1 MPGRMPAC
9 SACSRVATIPRL
21 CSWSKGHKSRWLALS
36 GSTPAAREHRQSAL
50 LPGDLRSSA
59 EPLTRHRSCLPPY
72 QRKCNLAVA
81 LPTSCEQSSD
91 RLSPA
96 SVFEASAVGSRHDNK
111 DLVRPRRV
119 GYRHGYRVEVREGP
133 GVVLVHER
141 HVEARA
147 NRGDLRSTRSLSCR
161 RRSRPASA
169 RRASGARKRR
179 RAPFRRRPR
188 RLHPCRRRR
197 PAPDLRAA

>member
-1 MPGRMPAC
+1 MPGVCLHVPHAGALPRYRGCA
-9 SACSRVATIPRL
+9 AGRKATSRGGSP
-21 CSWSKGHKSRWLALS
+21 SRDQPQRH
-36 GSTPAAREHRQSAL
+36 GEHRQSAL

-96 SVFEASAVGSRHDNK
+96 SVLEASAVGSRHDNK